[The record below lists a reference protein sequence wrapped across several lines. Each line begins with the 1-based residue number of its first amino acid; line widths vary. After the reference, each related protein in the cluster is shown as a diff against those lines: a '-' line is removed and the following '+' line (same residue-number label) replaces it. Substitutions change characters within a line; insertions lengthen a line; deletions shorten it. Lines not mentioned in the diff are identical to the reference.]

1 MSQSFGKETSLL
13 CLQQAVC
20 SSPTAGDPDEKTGTA
35 SWPQARCSFWI
46 RDCTKNK
53 SKWGQ
58 IGTFLSSAS
67 HRITTPSPA
76 GPSLANPKCLLATHL
91 DRQTVGPFHKHQA
104 SPKPTLSLSW
114 DTNQNP
120 RPFTMLGVEP
130 RASCMISKSSLSTLP
145 LSYTPNHQR
154 ALACYRH
161 VHAKNKDGHTYFEV
175 PELNSINFSNLY

>member
-20 SSPTAGDPDEKTGTA
+20 SSPTAGDPAEKTGTA

-67 HRITTPSPA
+67 QRITTPSPA
-76 GPSLANPKCLLATHL
+76 GPSLANASWLLIWTDRWLGLFTNTRLLPNPHFPSPGIQIRTH
-91 DRQTVGPFHKHQA
+91 GPSQC
-104 SPKPTLSLSW
+104 W
-114 DTNQNP
+114 
-120 RPFTMLGVEP
+120 G
-130 RASCMISKSSLSTLP
+130 
-145 LSYTPNHQR
+145 
-154 ALACYRH
+154 
-161 VHAKNKDGHTYFEV
+161 
-175 PELNSINFSNLY
+175 